1 MEENVDKLLKKY
13 YKTFIIGKKTF
24 DCDKDKAC
32 EYIKESLIMLDNLK
46 KTHQNDITKY
56 SNILNETEN
65 ESCKLLNLRLEYYL
79 ETENNSSNNDID
91 YVKLFKSIEKGDI
104 SEIKKYNINQINF
117 RKLYKNQTLLH
128 YALKFGDI
136 TFLKYCF
143 KLGANI
149 DIPNGSGNS
158 LLEYA
163 CLEKDPNM
171 ISFLLK
177 NGANMKKH
185 LYFRDGSI
193 KNLNLNDSIDIAILC
208 KIVIELKDISLDYKK
223 NDLISNKIN
232 EIKKYL
238 VLDELIGY
246 NNNTINDLINNIEYL
261 LNKIDK
267 DSSDTYLNIIDDEI
281 KFNLKNKLLGCPSNK
296 KDILLINL
304 VPFINYP
311 FNLNI
316 NWIIS
321 LELKYIIKKNIKNK
335 NLIDSNE
342 IKINIVDE
350 LWDKYIKT
358 EIVEEDYLGTII
370 SQWITKIK
378 V

>member
-65 ESCKLLNLRLEYYL
+65 ESCKLLNSRVEYYL
-79 ETENNSSNNDID
+79 ETENNSNNNDID

-185 LYFRDGSI
+185 LYFRDDVV

-208 KIVIELKDISLDYKK
+208 KIVIKLKDFFLDYEK
-223 NDLISNKIN
+223 NNLISNKIS

-238 VLDELIGY
+238 DLDELIGY

-281 KFNLKNKLLGCPSNK
+281 KYNLKNQLLGCPSNK
-296 KDILLINL
+296 KDILLVNL

-316 NWIIS
+316 NWILS

-370 SQWITKIK
+370 SQLITKIK

>member
-1 MEENVDKLLKKY
+1 MEENVDKLLKNY
-13 YKTFIIGKKTF
+13 YKTFIIGKQTF
-24 DCDKDKAC
+24 ECDKDKAC
-32 EYIKESLIMLDNLK
+32 EYIKESLVILDNLK
-46 KTHQNDITKY
+46 KTYQHDITKY

-65 ESCKLLNLRLEYYL
+65 ESCNLLNSRIEYYL
-79 ETENNSSNNDID
+79 ESETNNENTEID

-136 TFLKYCF
+136 TFLKHCF

-149 DIPNGSGNS
+149 DIPNGVGNS

-171 ISFLLK
+171 ISFLIS
-177 NGANMKKH
+177 NGADMKKH
-185 LYFRDGSI
+185 LFFRDGITKS
-193 KNLNLNDSIDIAILC
+193 LNLNDSIDIAILC
-208 KIVIELKDISLDYKK
+208 KIIIELQDSNLNYDK
-223 NDLISNKIN
+223 NKFINNKIN
-232 EIKKYL
+232 EFKKY
-238 VLDELIGY
+238 VNLDELIGY
-246 NNNTINDLINNIEYL
+246 NDNTINDLLNNIEYL
-261 LNKIDK
+261 LNQLDE
-267 DSSDTYLNIIDDEI
+267 DTSNTYINIIDEEI
-281 KFNLKNKLLGCPSNK
+281 KYDLKNKLLGCPSNK
-296 KDILLINL
+296 IDILLVNL
-304 VPFINYP
+304 VPFISYP
-311 FNLNI
+311 FNLKI
-316 NWIIS
+316 NWILS

-335 NLIDSNE
+335 NLVDSNE
-342 IKINIVDE
+342 IKKKIVDE
-350 LWDKYIKT
+350 LWDKYIKS

>member
-65 ESCKLLNLRLEYYL
+65 ESCKLLNSRVEYYL
-79 ETENNSSNNDID
+79 ETENNSNNNDID

-104 SEIKKYNINQINF
+104 GEIKKYNINQINF

-223 NDLISNKIN
+223 NDLISNKIH